1 MRAIILTLLLAAGAA
16 AADTIPVRWVR
27 GDHFPQFEVRD
38 GACVIYA
45 PDTAKMMQADRVPLE
60 SLVRGCIERGGLRQG
75 AGDFDLT
82 WTHAASESKLH
93 EAFME
98 EHGRAAPAPTS
109 LLKPGRNAARNVMGF
124 SRKIGRDCMVWTVEG
139 YPSLGHELKH
149 CYEGGWHR

>member
-45 PDTAKMMQADRVPLE
+45 PDTAKMMLADRVALE
-60 SLVRGCIERGGLRQG
+60 PLVRGCIAKGGLVSG
-75 AGDFDLT
+75 AGDYDLH
-82 WTHAASESKLH
+82 WTHAATESELG
-93 EAFME
+93 EMYVQQY
-98 EHGRAAPAPTS
+98 GRRLSSPTS